1 MKAPDF
7 GEILF
12 LFLLNNSLQLLLL
25 LLNYSFRLSILFS
38 ASLTKNLDFT
48 AFVKPLTGFIYL
60 QISASFLKISIPN
73 NLPLFLIAYIKKL
86 SPTTP
91 TYFDTYT
98 QKNYLLFLIYLFCEQ
113 CTELSP
119 FMQMELYRSSVTAPL
134 LIISV
139 HFYIERHNTDAVLI
153 SLIYFHVGKYAPLY
167 TSSIFCAT
175 SGVRKYSTTFL

>member
-1 MKAPDF
+1 M
-7 GEILF
+7 
-12 LFLLNNSLQLLLL
+12 
-25 LLNYSFRLSILFS
+25 
-38 ASLTKNLDFT
+38 
-48 AFVKPLTGFIYL
+48 YL
-60 QISASFLKISIPN
+60 QISASFLKISISN
-73 NLPLFLIAYIKKL
+73 NLTLILIAYIKKL
-86 SPTTP
+86 NPTTP
-91 TYFDTYT
+91 TYFDAYT
-98 QKNYLLFLIYLFCEQ
+98 QKNYLLLLIYLFCEQ

-139 HFYIERHNTDAVLI
+139 HFTLNLYNINAVLT

>member
-12 LFLLNNSLQLLLL
+12 LFLLDNSLQLLLL
-25 LLNYSFRLSILFS
+25 LLNYSFF
-38 ASLTKNLDFT
+38 THYPFQYKFNKKTDFT
-48 AFVKPLTGFIYL
+48 VFIKPLTGFIYL

-91 TYFDTYT
+91 TYFDAYT

-113 CTELSP
+113 CTELYFFYANGALQKFCNSP
-119 FMQMELYRSSVTAPL
+119 
-134 LIISV
+134 IIDNLST
-139 HFYIERHNTDAVLI
+139 FYIEFIQYKCSTDKFNL
-153 SLIYFHVGKYAPLY
+153 FP
-167 TSSIFCAT
+167 C
-175 SGVRKYSTTFL
+175 R